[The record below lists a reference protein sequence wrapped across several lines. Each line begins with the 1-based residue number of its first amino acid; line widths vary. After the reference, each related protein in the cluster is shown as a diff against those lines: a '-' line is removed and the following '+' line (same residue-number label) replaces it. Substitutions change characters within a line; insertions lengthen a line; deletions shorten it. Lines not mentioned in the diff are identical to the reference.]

1 MAAAAAAAGGEQTPK
16 KMIMVGDMHVG
27 KTSLILRYTENTFGS
42 GSVED
47 FKPKTVTVGKKTHLL
62 HVWDTAGQ
70 ELFGTITSSVYRKAK
85 GIAYIYDVTREET
98 FRNLK
103 QWMDEVNRNYNEVQT
118 NNFVIVANKCDLPA
132 QVSPEEGQK
141 FADQYKVPFIQA
153 SAKSGNGV
161 EAIFTTLVKGLDTVK
176 EDDGPQRLRGSSGTP
191 NNKQKKTGGCVIL

>member
-1 MAAAAAAAGGEQTPK
+1 MN
-16 KMIMVGDMHVG
+16 VG

-47 FKPKTVTVGKKTHLL
+47 FKPKSVTVGKKTHLI

-118 NNFVIVANKCDLPA
+118 NNFVIVANKSDLPA
-132 QVSPEEGQK
+132 QVSTEEGQK

-153 SAKSGNGV
+153 SAKSGAGV
-161 EAIFTTLVKGLDTVK
+161 EAIFTTLVKGLDTEKQK
-176 EDDGPQRLRGSSGTP
+176 EEEGPQRLRGSSGTP
-191 NNKQKKTGGCVIL
+191 NQKKKTGGGCMIL